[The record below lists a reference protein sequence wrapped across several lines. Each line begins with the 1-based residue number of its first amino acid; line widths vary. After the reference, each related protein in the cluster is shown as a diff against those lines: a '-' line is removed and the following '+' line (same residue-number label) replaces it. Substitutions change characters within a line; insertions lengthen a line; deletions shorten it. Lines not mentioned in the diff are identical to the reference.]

1 MTVHL
6 VYVVVVHSLSL
17 SLSQKMLNYV
27 SLKHGFASGFVILA
41 TDVAIF
47 FLHSEH
53 LELSSL
59 GVMEQKKRKPER
71 KEKRDKQQE

>member
-6 VYVVVVHSLSL
+6 VYLIVVHSLSL
-17 SLSQKMLNYV
+17 SLSQKMLNCV
-27 SLKHGFASGFVILA
+27 SLKYSFASGFVILA